1 MTTPRSIVFDIET
14 CSLPESELAPFIPTF
29 DPPANYKD
37 PEKIKAVLDAK
48 RKDWIESCALDPIT
62 GRVLAIGMLV
72 NGEFVLISE
81 PATEAIML
89 NEFWDAVQ
97 GEGSL
102 LHHLIGFN
110 CCLFDLPFLIRR
122 SWRLG
127 VSVPLGIRRGRYWG
141 DQITDLRDVWQMGD
155 RQASGSLD
163 TIAKHLGIGKKSGS
177 GANFANL
184 WNENLEQAIDYI
196 KNDLSLT
203 AEIAKK
209 LGVL

>member
-1 MTTPRSIVFDIET
+1 MTTPKSIVFDIET

-37 PEKIKAVLDAK
+37 PDKIKAALDAK

-81 PATEAIML
+81 PATESTML
-89 NEFWDAVQ
+89 YEFWDAIQ
-97 GEGSL
+97 GGGIIHKL
-102 LHHLIGFN
+102 VGFN
-110 CCLFDLPFLIRR
+110 CFLFDLPFLIRR
-122 SWRLG
+122 SWKLG
-127 VSVPLGIRRGRYWG
+127 LPVPFGVREGRYWN
-141 DQITDLRDVWQMGD
+141 DRITDLRDVWQMGD

-177 GANFANL
+177 GADFAKL
-184 WNENLEQAIDYI
+184 WNENREQAIAYI